1 MGAGNCADAVVY
13 RHRHGNASPKAGL
26 VPVFHRGDAPL
37 PFVNGWQLIMQ
48 RDPHSAPVQQTTL
61 TGRQLMAVFW
71 PFLWPYRLRI
81 AGAVLSLF
89 LVAGALLTMGRGL
102 AYLVDQGLGK
112 QDPALL
118 DRAVLGT
125 AVIALLLAIGSFLR
139 TTLVNQIGE
148 MVLADVRRAV
158 FAHLLKLSAGWF
170 ETARTGD
177 VLARITTDT
186 AIVQTVMTST
196 LSMAARNVILLIGGL
211 VMVVLSSPKMSLV
224 VLVVVPV
231 VVVPLIFIGRRLRTA
246 SRLAQDRLADVAVQ
260 AEETV
265 SAIRTVQSFG
275 REDYVRKH
283 FESSVDES
291 LAAALSR
298 VRLRGWLS
306 GILIFMV
313 FAGISVILWIGGQ
326 DLLAGRISA
335 GDLSSFIFYAFLV
348 ASSTGFLSELAG
360 DLQRAAGAADRI
372 AQLLATDET
381 LDELAMPKR
390 LTGEGDSACSFE
402 NVSFA
407 YPAGAE
413 RPAVRGVDFTV
424 EVGQRIALVGPSGA
438 GKSTLFHL
446 LLRFYDPDDGI
457 IRVGGADLR
466 DLALADLRGHI
477 GLVPQEPAL
486 FSATIRENL
495 AFGRPD
501 ASVDD
506 IISAAKQAEAHEFII
521 ALSQGYDTPVGEKGV
536 RLSGGQRQR
545 IAIARAILRNPRLL
559 LLDEATSALDAQS
572 EAAVQGA
579 LENLMRERTTIV
591 IAHRLATVIRA
602 DRILLLE
609 QGEITAS
616 GTHEELMHESPLYR
630 NLADLQFSVPDGKVY
645 SGSEKK

>member
-1 MGAGNCADAVVY
+1 
-13 RHRHGNASPKAGL
+13 
-26 VPVFHRGDAPL
+26 
-37 PFVNGWQLIMQ
+37 MQ
-48 RDPHSAPVQQTTL
+48 RDPHNAPVQPTAL
-61 TGRQLMAVFW
+61 TGRQLLAVFW
-71 PFLWPYRLRI
+71 PFLRPYRRQI
-81 AGAVLSLF
+81 AGAILSLF

-118 DRAVLGT
+118 DRAVMGT
-125 AVIALLLAIGSFLR
+125 AVIALLLAVGSFLR

-275 REDYVRKH
+275 REAYVRQH
-283 FESSVDES
+283 FESSVDAS

-335 GDLSSFIFYAFLV
+335 GDLSSFVFYAFLV

-381 LDELAMPKR
+381 LDEPAKPERMVS
-390 LTGEGDSACSFE
+390 EGANIRSFENVSFE

-413 RPAVRGVDFTV
+413 RPAVRAVDFTV
-424 EVGQRIALVGPSGA
+424 DAGQRIALVGPSGA

-446 LLRFYDPDDGI
+446 LLRFYDPDAGV
-457 IRVGGADLR
+457 IRVGGTDLR

-501 ASVDD
+501 APDED
-506 IISAAKQAEAHEFII
+506 IIIAAKQAEAHEFIA

-545 IAIARAILRNPRLL
+545 VAIARAILRNPRLL

-572 EAAVQGA
+572 EAAVQAA
-579 LENLMRERTTIV
+579 LENLMRNRTTIV

-602 DRILLLE
+602 DRILLME
-609 QGEITAS
+609 QGEITGS

-630 NLADLQFSVPDGKVY
+630 NLADLQFSVPGGKIY
-645 SGSEKK
+645 SGSEEK

>member
-1 MGAGNCADAVVY
+1 MGAGNCVDAVVY

-71 PFLWPYRLRI
+71 PFLRPYRLRI

-413 RPAVRGVDFTV
+413 RPAVRGVILPLRWGSELLWSAPAVLANQPCFICSCASMT
-424 EVGQRIALVGPSGA
+424 RMMASFALVV
-438 GKSTLFHL
+438 
-446 LLRFYDPDDGI
+446 R
-457 IRVGGADLR
+457 
-466 DLALADLRGHI
+466 
-477 GLVPQEPAL
+477 
-486 FSATIRENL
+486 SA
-495 AFGRPD
+495 
-501 ASVDD
+501 
-506 IISAAKQAEAHEFII
+506 
-521 ALSQGYDTPVGEKGV
+521 
-536 RLSGGQRQR
+536 
-545 IAIARAILRNPRLL
+545 
-559 LLDEATSALDAQS
+559 
-572 EAAVQGA
+572 
-579 LENLMRERTTIV
+579 
-591 IAHRLATVIRA
+591 
-602 DRILLLE
+602 
-609 QGEITAS
+609 
-616 GTHEELMHESPLYR
+616 
-630 NLADLQFSVPDGKVY
+630 
-645 SGSEKK
+645 